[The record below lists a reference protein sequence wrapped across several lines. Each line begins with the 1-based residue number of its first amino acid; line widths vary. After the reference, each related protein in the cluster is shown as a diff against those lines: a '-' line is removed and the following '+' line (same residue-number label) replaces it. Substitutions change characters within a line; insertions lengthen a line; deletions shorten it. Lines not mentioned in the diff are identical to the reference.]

1 VLRLRLRLRLR
12 IAIAGYARADDNE
25 QINGV
30 DNSVRLWDLRMLRP
44 EQQPLVSLVDDKD
57 HMALPRNHD
66 GDPVLHVDM
75 EPGVMVSVRET
86 SSSYSVPLPLRF
98 VPSLSRRA

>member
-86 SSSYSVPLPLRF
+86 SSS
-98 VPSLSRRA
+98 